1 MVVYIGRNQGCP
13 AYNILSRYF
22 VEHLVCITQV
32 AALRVRFQKGC
43 LELNYGLVPKFYN
56 EGMKL
61 FSLGG
66 GVFVV
71 AGFEGIQQRKTVN
84 EVESGFFS

>member
-1 MVVYIGRNQGCP
+1 MEIQVVTSFFHMPSNTFLAVTTSP
-13 AYNILSRYF
+13 HL
-22 VEHLVCITQV
+22 VEHLVYITKV
-32 AALRVRFQKGC
+32 TALRIRFQKGY
-43 LELNYGLVPKFYN
+43 LELNYGLVPKFYD

-71 AGFEGIQQRKTVN
+71 ASF
-84 EVESGFFS
+84 

>member
-1 MVVYIGRNQGCP
+1 MGIFSK
-13 AYNILSRYF
+13 LWF
-22 VEHLVCITQV
+22 FLVGGLKT
-32 AALRVRFQKGC
+32 KGKR
-43 LELNYGLVPKFYN
+43 NYGLVPKFYD

-71 AGFEGIQQRKTVN
+71 ASF
-84 EVESGFFS
+84 